1 MRLHEVNQADTT
13 FWSSKLMQYSWLS
26 INSDEISK
34 YLKHQSIQESIK
46 EEEWLIAC
54 PYSTISQ
61 SDAMFLRTPLATPTL
76 SSHLRTMPQTYK
88 GDIRGWAAN
97 LK

>member
-1 MRLHEVNQADTT
+1 
-13 FWSSKLMQYSWLS
+13 MQHSELS

-46 EEEWLIAC
+46 EKEWLIAC

-76 SSHLRTMPQTYK
+76 SSHLRIMPQTYE
-88 GDIRGWAAN
+88 GDIRGWASK
-97 LK
+97 LKIKMK